1 MSLDADLIVDR
12 RRIRRKLTFWRVT
25 AILVAVGAVV
35 GGAVMLTGVRGS
47 SIATGTTGSIARVTI
62 EGLIRGNR
70 QRVEALER
78 LSESSSAKAVI
89 VHINSPGG
97 TVAGSEELYDSL
109 IRLKAKKPLVVVVD
123 GIAASGGYIAAVASD
138 RVFAQQSS
146 IVGSIG
152 IIFQYPNF
160 TDLLKTIGVQVESIK
175 STPLKA
181 SPNGLEPTSPEARAA
196 VEALVKD
203 SYDWFKNLVRERRS
217 LDQSALDNVADGRVF
232 TGRQAVGLKLVDAL
246 GDEKAA
252 VDWLAKEKGIDAK
265 TPVRDY
271 RLSPRFG
278 DLPFLHTA
286 MAGLLDALGFGVL
299 AERIK
304 EWGALQA
311 VERLNLDGL
320 LALWHPPTTN

>member
-12 RRIRRKLTFWRVT
+12 RRMRRKLTFWRVT
-25 AILVAVGAVV
+25 AVLVAIAAVV
-35 GGAVMLTGVRGS
+35 GAAVMLTGNRT
-47 SIATGTTGSIARVTI
+47 SIASGATGSIARVTI

-78 LSESSSAKAVI
+78 LSESSAKAVI
-89 VHINSPGG
+89 VHVNSPGG

-123 GIAASGGYIAAVASD
+123 GIAASGGYIAAMASD

-160 TDLLKTIGVQVESIK
+160 TDLLKTVGVQVESIK

-203 SYDWFKNLVRERRS
+203 SYDWFKDLVRERRGFDQET
-217 LDQSALDNVADGRVF
+217 LDKVADGRVF
-232 TGRQAVGLKLVDAL
+232 TGRQGVDLKLVDAL

-252 VDWLAKEKGIDAK
+252 IEWLAKEKGIDPK

-271 RLSPRFG
+271 QLRPRFS

-286 MAGLLDALGFGVL
+286 IAGALDALGFGGL

-320 LALWHPPTTN
+320 LALWHPPTAN